1 MWDDLFTWQF
11 ILFIGHSFLD
21 YLNFFFKRGFV
32 QHFVSML
39 KVIVYLLFTS
49 CCKNVLYSINSSSS
63 CLFLSCFYPVE
74 LLELSRSQ
82 SLCWHWTFHFT
93 SVQNIMIQWALT
105 FQQEMPHHEYNYLKD
120 VQQHLIFLLFVWTL
134 QSTPFF
140 INASCVGMALS
151 YLWLRQCAL

>member
-1 MWDDLFTWQF
+1 MTVYF
-11 ILFIGHSFLD
+11 IHWSFIFRL
-21 YLNFFFKRGFV
+21 LNFFFKRGFV
-32 QHFVSML
+32 QCFVLML

-140 INASCVGMALS
+140 INASCVDDFIIFMAEAV
-151 YLWLRQCAL
+151 CTA